1 MLSHHNVGDGKTIR
15 SSWRSE
21 LIQSNSEVALA
32 IALYSAS
39 VLDRATLGC
48 FLELQET
55 KLLPRYMRNPL
66 VERRSEE
73 SPTQSASLNDVSEI
87 GERRLK

>member
-1 MLSHHNVGDGKTIR
+1 MS
-15 SSWRSE
+15 
-21 LIQSNSEVALA
+21 SEVVLA

-39 VLDRATLGC
+39 VLDQATVGC

-55 KLLPRYMRNPL
+55 RLCPRYSKKPL

-73 SPTQSASLNDVSEI
+73 SPGQSASLNEVRMTGDV
-87 GERRLK
+87 LV

>member
-1 MLSHHNVGDGKTIR
+1 MCFIRAQNTRFAQRYVAPMLSHHNVGDGKTIQ
-15 SSWRSE
+15 SSQRSE

-39 VLDRATLGC
+39 VLDRAIVGC

-55 KLLPRYMRNPL
+55 RLLPRYMRNPL
-66 VERRSEE
+66 V
-73 SPTQSASLNDVSEI
+73 
-87 GERRLK
+87 